1 MVNRG
6 RCFSNSYIYKLST
19 RDISMIS
26 KELSENGKIGI
37 VLTET
42 TNNKNTNGTKLAER
56 KFLDYTK
63 ESL

>member
-1 MVNRG
+1 
-6 RCFSNSYIYKLST
+6 
-19 RDISMIS
+19 MIS